1 HSFEISKRRVLM
13 VEDRLLLWRLKNGN
27 EDALCR
33 IYEKHRT
40 RLLKLAN
47 ALSNDRDL
55 AEDVVQDVFV
65 SFAQST
71 KRLRVGGN
79 LRAYLATS
87 VANRVRNR
95 FRDDRGRPHV
105 SLDSADAIASTS
117 RTPQQ
122 WATYSEDMRKVN
134 DALEQISYE
143 QREVVLLHVHG
154 GMKFR
159 AISQLQNVSI
169 NTVQSRYRYAVEK
182 LRIVLKGQRPE

>member
-1 HSFEISKRRVLM
+1 M
-13 VEDRLLLWRLKNGN
+13 VEDRLLLWRLKNGD

-33 IYEKHRT
+33 IYEKYRT

-47 ALSNDRDL
+47 ALSNDKDL

-65 SFAQST
+65 SFAQSV
-71 KRLRVGGN
+71 KGLKVGGN

-87 VANRVRNR
+87 VANRVRNS
-95 FRDDRGRPHV
+95 FRDDRSSQHV
-105 SLDSADAIASTS
+105 SLDSADAIAYKS

-134 DALEQISYE
+134 DTLEQMPYE

-154 GMKFR
+154 GMKFK
-159 AISQLQNVSI
+159 AISQLRNLSI

-182 LRIVLKGQRPE
+182 LRAELKEQKPG

>member
-1 HSFEISKRRVLM
+1 MI
-13 VEDRLLLWRLKNGN
+13 EDRLLLWRFKNGN

-33 IYEKHRT
+33 IYEKYRT

-47 ALSNDRDL
+47 ALSNDKDL

-65 SFAQST
+65 SFAQSA
-71 KRLRVGGN
+71 KRLRVSGN

-95 FRDDRGRPHV
+95 FRDERSKQYV
-105 SLDSADAIASTS
+105 SLDSAEAIASAA

-122 WATYSEDMRKVN
+122 WVTYSEDMRKVN
-134 DALEQISYE
+134 DALEQIQYE

-154 GMKFR
+154 GMKFK

-182 LRIVLKGQRPE
+182 LRVVLKEQMLG

>member
-1 HSFEISKRRVLM
+1 MI
-13 VEDRLLLWRLKNGN
+13 EDRLLLWRFKNGN

-33 IYEKHRT
+33 IYEKYRT

-47 ALSNDRDL
+47 ALSNDKDL

-65 SFAQST
+65 SFAQSA
-71 KRLRVGGN
+71 KRLKISGN

-95 FRDDRGRPHV
+95 FRDDRSKQYV
-105 SLDSADAIASTS
+105 SLDSAEAIASTA

-122 WATYSEDMRKVN
+122 WVTYSEDMQKVD
-134 DALEQISYE
+134 DAIEQIQYE

-154 GMKFR
+154 GMKFK

-182 LRIVLKGQRPE
+182 LRVLLKEQMLG

>member
-1 HSFEISKRRVLM
+1 M
-13 VEDRLLLWRLKNGN
+13 VEDRLLLWRFKNGK

-33 IYEKHRT
+33 IYEKYRT

-47 ALSNDRDL
+47 ALSDDRDL

-65 SFAQST
+65 SFAQSAE
-71 KRLRVGGN
+71 RLRISGN

-95 FRDDRGRPHV
+95 FRDSRSRQHV
-105 SLDSADAIASTS
+105 SLDSPEATASVANN
-117 RTPQQ
+117 PQQ
-122 WATYSEDMRKVN
+122 WVTYSEDMRKVN
-134 DALEQISYE
+134 DALEQIPYE

-154 GMKFR
+154 GMKFK

-182 LRIVLKGQRPE
+182 LRVVLKEQMSE

>member
-1 HSFEISKRRVLM
+1 MI
-13 VEDRLLLWRLKNGN
+13 EDRLLLWRFKNGN
-27 EDALCR
+27 ENALCR
-33 IYEKHRT
+33 VYEKYRT
-40 RLLKLAN
+40 CLLKLAS

-65 SFAQST
+65 SFAQSA

-87 VANRVRNR
+87 VANRVRNG
-95 FRDDRGRPHV
+95 FRDDRSKQHV
-105 SLDSADAIASTS
+105 SLDSADAIASKA

-122 WATYSEDMRKVN
+122 WATYSESMRKVN
-134 DALEQISYE
+134 DALEQIPYE

-154 GMKFR
+154 GLKFK
-159 AISQLQNVSI
+159 AISRLQNVSI

-182 LRIVLKGQRPE
+182 LKVVLKEQMPG

>member
-1 HSFEISKRRVLM
+1 MI
-13 VEDRLLLWRLKNGN
+13 EDRLLLWRFKNGN

-33 IYEKHRT
+33 IYEKYRT

-47 ALSNDRDL
+47 ALSIDKDL

-65 SFAQST
+65 SFAQSA
-71 KRLRVGGN
+71 KRLRISGN

-95 FRDDRGRPHV
+95 FRDDRSKQYA
-105 SLDSADAIASTS
+105 SLDSAEAIASAA

-122 WATYSEDMRKVN
+122 WVTYSEDMRKVN
-134 DALEQISYE
+134 EALEQLQYE

-154 GMKFR
+154 GMKFK
-159 AISQLQNVSI
+159 AISQLQKVSI

-182 LRIVLKGQRPE
+182 LRAILKEQMSE

>member
-1 HSFEISKRRVLM
+1 M
-13 VEDRLLLWRLKNGN
+13 VEDRLLLWRLKNGK

-33 IYEKHRT
+33 IYEKYRT

-47 ALSNDRDL
+47 ALSDDRDL

-65 SFAQST
+65 SFAQSA

-95 FRDDRGRPHV
+95 FRDDRSRQHV
-105 SLDSADAIASTS
+105 SLDSPQATASVAKN
-117 RTPQQ
+117 PQQ
-122 WATYSEDMRKVN
+122 WVTYSEDMRKVN
-134 DALEQISYE
+134 DALEQIPYE
-143 QREVVLLHVHG
+143 QREVVLLHVYG
-154 GMKFR
+154 GMKFK

-182 LRIVLKGQRPE
+182 LRVVLKEQMSG

>member
-1 HSFEISKRRVLM
+1 MI
-13 VEDRLLLWRLKNGN
+13 EDRLLLWRFKNGN

-33 IYEKHRT
+33 IYEKYRT
-40 RLLKLAN
+40 RLLKLAS
-47 ALSNDRDL
+47 ALSNDKDL

-65 SFAQST
+65 SFAQSA
-71 KRLRVGGN
+71 KRLRIAGN

-87 VANRVRNR
+87 VANRIRNR
-95 FRDDRGRPHV
+95 FRDDLSRQHV
-105 SLDSADAIASTS
+105 SLDSAEAIASAA

-122 WATYSEDMRKVN
+122 WVTYSEDMRKVN
-134 DALEQISYE
+134 SAIEQIPYE

-154 GMKFR
+154 GMRFK

-182 LRIVLKGQRPE
+182 LREALKGLVPG

>member
-1 HSFEISKRRVLM
+1 M
-13 VEDRLLLWRLKNGN
+13 VEDRLLLWRFKNGS

-33 IYEKHRT
+33 IYEKHRI

-47 ALSNDRDL
+47 ALSNDKEL

-65 SFAQST
+65 SFARSA

-87 VANRVRNR
+87 VANLVRNR
-95 FRDDRGRPHV
+95 LRDNRSKQHV
-105 SLDSADAIASTS
+105 SLESAETIDSEVK
-117 RTPQQ
+117 TPQQ
-122 WATYSEDMRKVN
+122 WVTYSEDMQNVN
-134 DALEQISYE
+134 DALEQIPYE

-154 GMKFR
+154 GMKFK

-169 NTVQSRYRYAVEK
+169 NTVQSRYRYAVGK
-182 LRIVLKGQRPE
+182 LRVVLKEQMPG

>member
-1 HSFEISKRRVLM
+1 M
-13 VEDRLLLWRLKNGN
+13 VEDRLLLWRFKNGDVN
-27 EDALCR
+27 ALCR
-33 IYEKHRT
+33 IYEKYRT

-65 SFAQST
+65 SFAQSGP
-71 KRLRVGGN
+71 RLSVGGN

-95 FRDDRGRPHV
+95 FRDDRRRQHV
-105 SLDSADAIASTS
+105 SLDSADAIASES
-117 RTPQQ
+117 RTPPQ

-134 DALEQISYE
+134 DALEQMPYE

-159 AISQLQNVSI
+159 AISKLRNISI

-182 LRIVLKGQRPE
+182 LRVVLKEQMPE

>member
-1 HSFEISKRRVLM
+1 MI
-13 VEDRLLLWRLKNGN
+13 EDRLLLWRFKNGN

-33 IYEKHRT
+33 IYEKYRT

-47 ALSNDRDL
+47 ALSNDKVL

-65 SFAQST
+65 SFAQSAR
-71 KRLRVGGN
+71 RLRVSGN

-95 FRDDRGRPHV
+95 FRDDRSKQYV
-105 SLDSADAIASTS
+105 SLDSAEDITS
-117 RTPQQ
+117 AARTPQQ
-122 WATYSEDMRKVN
+122 WVTYSEDMQKVN
-134 DALEQISYE
+134 DAIEQIQYE

-154 GMKFR
+154 GMKFK

-182 LRIVLKGQRPE
+182 LRVLLKEQMLG